1 MKSSNKNDNTVSKHL
16 IRLMV
21 DLKETLKQFND
32 NKISQLD
39 FINYLK
45 IKLKDNSK
53 GVEKIFSNEKKNY
66 YFFRQRNNLSYKN
79 ILKLINTSN
88 KIDKRE
94 IKKRKRSNSNSN
106 FNNINNNKILSI
118 YSKGEERKKFLE
130 SKKIKKEELIKLLF
144 SLEKT
149 VNNKKNK
156 IKERDEIIE
165 FKEKRKNFIK
175 SIKIKIENLTLKLIK
190 EISEKFFSDKNNIE
204 KEICLKIK

>member
-1 MKSSNKNDNTVSKHL
+1 MESSNKNDNTVSKHL

-175 SIKIKIENLTLKLIK
+175 
-190 EISEKFFSDKNNIE
+190 
-204 KEICLKIK
+204 